1 MVWKRHH
8 DYDKLPQMAYVKM
21 TVQTDHTIE
30 VLLVE
35 DDLQY
40 RSALREVIDGHDD
53 LHCPIAVPSAER
65 ALEYMQG
72 GLAPDIILLD
82 IGLPGMSGL
91 EGIPRF
97 QKISPSLRI
106 IILTVMDDDQTLF
119 NAICLGA
126 SGYLLKSTTP
136 ANIYHSLHQVSE
148 GGAVM
153 TPKIA
158 ARVLSM
164 FAKYS
169 QPQKDYGL
177 TQREKEILLQMID
190 GHSKKVIA
198 SNLFLSQHTVDTHI
212 KNIYAKLHVHCQTE
226 VVAKA
231 IKERLI

>member
-1 MVWKRHH
+1 
-8 DYDKLPQMAYVKM
+8 M
-21 TVQTDHTIE
+21 TEETDNTIE

-35 DDLQY
+35 DDAQY
-40 RSALREVIDGHDD
+40 RSTLREVIEGHEE
-53 LHCPIAVPSAER
+53 LYCPIAVPSVER
-65 ALEYMQG
+65 ALEYMVG

-91 EGIPRF
+91 DGIPRF
-97 QKISPSLRI
+97 QKISPTSRI
-106 IILTVMDDDQTLF
+106 VILTVMDDDQTLF

-136 ANIYHSLHQVSE
+136 ANIYQSLHQVAD

-158 ARVLSM
+158 ARVLTM
-164 FAKYS
+164 FAKYQ

-190 GHSKKVIA
+190 GLSKKVIA
-198 SNLFLSQHTVDTHI
+198 ADLHLSQHTVDTHI

-231 IKERLI
+231 IRERLI

>member
-1 MVWKRHH
+1 
-8 DYDKLPQMAYVKM
+8 M
-21 TVQTDHTIE
+21 TEMTEHTIE

-35 DDLQY
+35 DDAQY
-40 RSALREVIDGHDD
+40 RSTLREVIDGHED
-53 LHCPIAVPSAER
+53 LCCPVAVPSVEQAIEDLR
-65 ALEYMQG
+65 G

-97 QKISPSLRI
+97 QKISPSSRI
-106 IILTVMDDDQTLF
+106 VILTVMDDDQTLF

-126 SGYLLKSTTP
+126 SGYLLKSTP
-136 ANIYHSLHQVSE
+136 PINIYHSLHQVVE

-164 FAKYS
+164 FARYS

-177 TQREKEILLQMID
+177 TQREKEILMQMID
-190 GHSKKVIA
+190 GLSKKVIA
-198 SNLFLSQHTVDTHI
+198 SDLHLSQHTVDTHI
-212 KNIYAKLHVHCQTE
+212 KNIYTKLHVHCQTE

-231 IKERLI
+231 IRERLI